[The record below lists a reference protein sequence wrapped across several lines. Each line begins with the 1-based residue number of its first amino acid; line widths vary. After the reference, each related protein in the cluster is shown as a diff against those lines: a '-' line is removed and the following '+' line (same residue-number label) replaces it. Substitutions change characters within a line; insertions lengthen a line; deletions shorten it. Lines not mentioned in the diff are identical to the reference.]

1 MDIGISRFG
10 VMMGRTRSLV
20 QGAANADPDPMAI
33 DFAKARVCS
42 VARRCRRCAVTLPGR
57 FSVGGNPVRTRALW
71 MDLTAGKA
79 REAQSV
85 VTQTPPFDIRLK
97 RPTLRGSATA

>member
-1 MDIGISRFG
+1 
-10 VMMGRTRSLV
+10 
-20 QGAANADPDPMAI
+20 
-33 DFAKARVCS
+33 
-42 VARRCRRCAVTLPGR
+42 
-57 FSVGGNPVRTRALW
+57 